1 MLTIACASPASKFNI
16 KTPKVIKKARSI
28 QKRRDQQLKTVVD
41 DITDIARKEV
51 ERMSDLVQDFIGDS
65 SENPIVVKDLSGYK
79 SDDEEISL

>member
-1 MLTIACASPASKFNI
+1 MLTLACASPAKKFNI
-16 KTPKVIKKARSI
+16 KMPKVVKKARSI